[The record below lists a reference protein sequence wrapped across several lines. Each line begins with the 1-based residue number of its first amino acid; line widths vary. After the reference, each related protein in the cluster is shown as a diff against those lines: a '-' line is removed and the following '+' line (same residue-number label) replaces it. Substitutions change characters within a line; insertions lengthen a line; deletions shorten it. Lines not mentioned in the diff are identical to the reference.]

1 MIYTVLEKLKE
12 ARQYLNCLPSGIDP
26 DPDIDEENPEDM
38 SFFYGGL
45 ADKAIREA
53 IEVLEKEETS

>member
-1 MIYTVLEKLKE
+1 MTDTLLDKLKD
-12 ARQYLNCLPSGIDP
+12 ARHYLGCLPSGIDP

-45 ADKAIREA
+45 ADKAIREV
-53 IEVLEKEETS
+53 IEVLEKQKE